1 MSRVEIKL
9 GMMLILISTPP
20 QSWMRGL
27 GIQGGDSRTTATF
40 VGQIMDSKCSTVG
53 THEPMVKKLGAK
65 DARDCTLRCA
75 KDGSFVL
82 YDSDTKMVYQLN
94 DQEKPVRYAGQKV
107 KISGTYDKWSQTIEV
122 ESINAADPEAMIF
135 NSNPAHGFIRY

>member
-1 MSRVEIKL
+1 MSRVEVKL
-9 GMMLILISTPP
+9 GMMLILISAHPLT
-20 QSWMRGL
+20 WIRGL
-27 GIQGGDSRTTATF
+27 GIQGGDSRPPATF
-40 VGQIMDSKCSTVG
+40 VGQIMDSKCATVG
-53 THEPMVKKLGAK
+53 SHEPMMKKLGAK

-82 YDSDTKMVYQLN
+82 YDPDTKTVYQLN

-122 ESINAADPEAMIF
+122 ESINAADSDVLKF
-135 NSNPAHGFIRY
+135 NSIRSHGFIRY